1 MPSPAVRRILSAV
14 AIAAVAGGASFLS
27 AGSARAGGGFT
38 DETITNPAVND
49 ELIPLGRGR
58 MAELGSRSY
67 VLYRTRFGWKPYAYV
82 RDTATTVAPVHIALP
97 EGSTPGY
104 WEDASYA
111 VSSNGDLWTLSG
123 NGPVYVRRYSMT
135 ATTATLVSTTT
146 FGDTDSRPGALT
158 ILASGAVVGVWH
170 QQGLNG
176 PNYHGVAY
184 WTGSAWSTQQLGPE
198 FMPSGTTKQA
208 IAQQPGDHSVWLF
221 SNADS
226 WRAVGAARFTEAGGA
241 LALSW
246 FDGFYIDVAKY
257 GENTAD
263 RENPDLVA
271 AADPSTNT
279 IALAYQGD
287 HRYIFSTSPVVTGS
301 FPVVARVPATGTPTF
316 TTLTRWV
323 ERISPLGLV
332 VRAGEVWL
340 AYRPINTSTM
350 TFSNVD
356 MSRLNTATGAWD
368 APVTLGTAYDNY
380 GRIGSGLTRP
390 EFTARLSDS
399 GLHRFSTQ
407 AAPPSPTTTSTTAP
421 STTTSTTTTAKS
433 TGTKKPRR

>member
-1 MPSPAVRRILSAV
+1 MRTLAFRRTVAGA
-14 AIAAVAGGASFLS
+14 AIAAVVAGACFLTG
-27 AGSARAGGGFT
+27 GSARAAGGLT
-38 DETITNPAVND
+38 DEAITNPAAND
-49 ELIPLGRGR
+49 ELIPLARGR
-58 MAELGSRSY
+58 MAEQGSRSY

-82 RDTATTVAPVHIALP
+82 RDTATTNAPVHIALP

-111 VSSNGDLWTLSG
+111 VSSTGDLWTLSG
-123 NGPVYVRRYSMT
+123 NGPVYVRRYSLT
-135 ATTATLVSTTT
+135 ASTATLVSTTA
-146 FGDTDSRPGALT
+146 FGNTDSRPGALT

-170 QQGLNG
+170 QQGLSG
-176 PNYHGVAY
+176 PNYHTVGY
-184 WTGSAWSTQQLGPE
+184 WNGSAWSTQDLGPD

-208 IAQQPGDHSVWLF
+208 VAQHPGDGSVWLF

-226 WRAVGAARFTEAGGA
+226 WRAVGAARFTEAGGR
-241 LALSW
+241 LTLSW

-301 FPVVARVPATGTPTF
+301 FPVVARVPASGAPTF

-323 ERISPLGLV
+323 ERIAPLGLV

-356 MSRLNTATGAWD
+356 LSRLNTATGVWD

-380 GRIGSGLTRP
+380 GRIGSGITRP

-399 GLHRFSTQ
+399 VLHRFSTQ
-407 AAPPSPTTTSTTAP
+407 AAASSP
-421 STTTSTTTTAKS
+421 STTTSTTTAPSTTTTTAKS
-433 TGTKKPRR
+433 TNTKKPRR